1 MKQQIVYG
9 LALSGGG
16 ARGASHIGVL
26 KALDEA
32 ALKPSWIA
40 GTSARGPAAPPGQ
53 PVCMPQGWKFQRWRK
68 RCITCLV
75 GESIIWIPSTK
86 PWRP

>member
-1 MKQQIVYG
+1 MKQQIAYG

-40 GTSARGPAAPPGQ
+40 GTSAGAPGQ
-53 PVCMPQGWKFQRWRK
+53 TV
-68 RCITCLV
+68 
-75 GESIIWIPSTK
+75 
-86 PWRP
+86 RPPPEISYCTAAAVH